1 MVDVNPTRNPPN
13 TPLEREHIMNKRIR
27 TGLVSTALVAGSFI
41 GAGVVSAQVD
51 DTVPADTT
59 TEAVVEAP
67 ADDAEQ
73 PAEEAPAEG
82 ERGAR
87 GERRAE
93 RAQATADL
101 LGIEVDALRAA
112 FEEGQTLA
120 QIAEANGVDVQT
132 IIDAKVDAKTERIN
146 AAVEEGRLTDAEAA
160 EKLADVEERVTTRV
174 NEGRPERG
182 ERGERPARGER
193 PGVEDAAATEQ
204 GA

>member
-1 MVDVNPTRNPPN
+1 
-13 TPLEREHIMNKRIR
+13 MNKSIR
-27 TGLVSTALVAGSFI
+27 TGLISTALVAGSLI

-51 DTVPADTT
+51 DTVPVDPAIEQPAD
-59 TEAVVEAP
+59 AP
-67 ADDAEQ
+67 AD
-73 PAEEAPAEG
+73 G

-87 GERRAE
+87 SERRAE

-101 LGIEVDALRAA
+101 LGIDVDELRAA
-112 FEEGQTLA
+112 FEDGQTLA

-132 IIDAKVDAKTERIN
+132 IIDAKVSAKTERIN
-146 AAVEEGRLTDAEAA
+146 AAVEEGRLTEAEAA

-182 ERGERPARGER
+182 ERGERGDRPARGER
-193 PGVEDAAATEQ
+193 PAPAAEQ

>member
-1 MVDVNPTRNPPN
+1 
-13 TPLEREHIMNKRIR
+13 MNKRIR
-27 TGLVSTALVAGSFI
+27 TGLVSTALIAGSFI

-51 DTVPADTT
+51 DTVPADTAT
-59 TEAVVEAP
+59 TEATVEAP

-73 PAEEAPAEG
+73 PVDAPAEG

-101 LGIEVDALRAA
+101 LGIEVDDLRAA

-182 ERGERPARGER
+182 ERSARGDRPA
-193 PGVEDAAATEQ
+193 VDAAEQ

>member
-1 MVDVNPTRNPPN
+1 
-13 TPLEREHIMNKRIR
+13 MNKRIH
-27 TGLVSTALVAGSFI
+27 TGLIGTALVAASFI

-51 DTVPADTT
+51 ETVPAETA
-59 TEAVVEAP
+59 TETVVEAP
-67 ADDAEQ
+67 SDDAEQ
-73 PAEEAPAEG
+73 PAEEARDDG

-93 RAQATADL
+93 RAQATADV
-101 LGIEVDALRAA
+101 LGIEVDDLRAA

-132 IIDAKVDAKTERIN
+132 VIDAKVEAKTERIN
-146 AAVEEGRLTDAEAA
+146 TAVEEGRLTDAEAA
-160 EKLADVEERVTTRV
+160 EKLADLEERVTTRV

-193 PGVEDAAATEQ
+193 PGADDAADAEQ
-204 GA
+204 GG

>member
-1 MVDVNPTRNPPN
+1 
-13 TPLEREHIMNKRIR
+13 MNKSIR
-27 TGLVSTALVAGSFI
+27 TGLISTALVAGSLI

-51 DTVPADTT
+51 DTVPVDPAIEQPAD
-59 TEAVVEAP
+59 AP
-67 ADDAEQ
+67 AD
-73 PAEEAPAEG
+73 G

-87 GERRAE
+87 SESRAE

-101 LGIEVDALRAA
+101 LGIDVDELRAA
-112 FEEGQTLA
+112 FEDGQTLA

-132 IIDAKVDAKTERIN
+132 IIDAKVSAKTERIN
-146 AAVEEGRLTDAEAA
+146 AAVEEGRLTEAEAA

-182 ERGERPARGER
+182 ERGDRPARGER
-193 PGVEDAAATEQ
+193 PAPAAEQ

>member
-1 MVDVNPTRNPPN
+1 
-13 TPLEREHIMNKRIR
+13 MNKRIR
-27 TGLVSTALVAGSFI
+27 TGLISTAVIAGTFI

-51 DTVPADTT
+51 DTVPADTPATET
-59 TEAVVEAP
+59 TVEAP
-67 ADDAEQ
+67 GGNG
-73 PAEEAPAEG
+73 EEAPANG

-101 LGIEVDALRAA
+101 LGIEVDDLRAA

-120 QIAEANGVDVQT
+120 QVAEANGVDVQT

-146 AAVEEGRLTDAEAA
+146 AAVEEGRLTDVEAA

-174 NEGRPERG
+174 NEGRPDRG
-182 ERGERPARGER
+182 ERGERGARGER
-193 PGVEDAAATEQ
+193 PASDAAEQ

>member
-1 MVDVNPTRNPPN
+1 
-13 TPLEREHIMNKRIR
+13 MNKRIR

-59 TEAVVEAP
+59 TETATETVVEAP
-67 ADDAEQ
+67 AGDAEQ
-73 PAEEAPAEG
+73 PAEGEG
-82 ERGAR
+82 DRGAR

-120 QIAEANGVDVQT
+120 QIAEANGVDVQA

-160 EKLADVEERVTTRV
+160 EKLADLEERVTTRV

-182 ERGERPARGER
+182 ERGGRPARGER

>member
-1 MVDVNPTRNPPN
+1 
-13 TPLEREHIMNKRIR
+13 MNKRIR
-27 TGLVSTALVAGSFI
+27 TGLISTAVIAGTFI

-59 TEAVVEAP
+59 ATETTVEAP
-67 ADDAEQ
+67 GGNG
-73 PAEEAPAEG
+73 EEAPANG

-101 LGIEVDALRAA
+101 LGIEVDDLRAA

-120 QIAEANGVDVQT
+120 QVAEANGVDVQT

-146 AAVEEGRLTDAEAA
+146 AAVEEGRLTDVEAA

-174 NEGRPERG
+174 NEGRPDRG
-182 ERGERPARGER
+182 ERGERGARGER
-193 PGVEDAAATEQ
+193 PASDAAEQ

>member
-1 MVDVNPTRNPPN
+1 
-13 TPLEREHIMNKRIR
+13 MNKRIR

-59 TEAVVEAP
+59 TETTVEAP
-67 ADDAEQ
+67 ADD
-73 PAEEAPAEG
+73 G
-82 ERGAR
+82 GRGAR

-101 LGIEVDALRAA
+101 LGIEVDELRAA

-120 QIAEANGVDVQT
+120 QVAEANGVDVQT

-182 ERGERPARGER
+182 DRGERPA
-193 PGVEDAAATEQ
+193 PAEQ